1 MNMEPGFDHS
11 AAAPSPAPLVE
22 PPAEP
27 AADKP
32 RIWTVFVTWFVAALV
47 GQIAVIAMFVF
58 AGATVGLVLGAQGV
72 ERGAITQRVTTA
84 LTQPIPALLL
94 SVVPFQ
100 LTLILIVVLAARRSK
115 TPLRDRLGLLPAK
128 GREFGGLTLA
138 GLAAGTLSLALA
150 IAIGMSLLIGFS
162 GGNQAGAT
170 VSDGSWL
177 GLTLLAVVLSL
188 LPAVVEEIFF
198 RGYIQRRLLQR
209 WSPAAAIAVST
220 ALFAVLHADSLQ
232 HILSVI
238 PLGVVTGWLAYRT
251 NSVKPGMVVHAI
263 HNAGAMAFAGVAK
276 VLIPGLGDETAG
288 WVILT
293 LVAALAVASLPAL
306 LALWQRDSVAGAIPT
321 PTLSQSALAA

>member
-1 MNMEPGFDHS
+1 MNMEPGFDLS

-72 ERGAITQRVTTA
+72 EPGAITQRVTAA

-100 LTLILIVVLAARRSK
+100 LTLLLTVVLVARRSK
-115 TPLRDRLGLLPAK
+115 TPLRDRLGLLPPK

-138 GLAAGTLSLALA
+138 GLAAGTLSFALA
-150 IAIGMSLLIGFS
+150 IAIGMSLLIGLP
-162 GGNQAGAT
+162 GANGAAT

-177 GLTLLAVVLSL
+177 GLTLLTVVLSL

-220 ALFAVLHADSLQ
+220 ALFAVLHCDSLQ
-232 HILSVI
+232 HVLSVI
-238 PLGVVTGWLAYRT
+238 PLGIVTGWLAYRT

-276 VLIPGLGDETAG
+276 VLIPGLGNEGAG
-288 WVILT
+288 WVILS
-293 LVAALAVASLPAL
+293 LIAALGVASLPAL
-306 LALWQRDSVAGAIPT
+306 LALWQRDSAAGAIPT
-321 PTLSQSALAA
+321 PALSQSALAA